1 MGDGMKI
8 EVGQW
13 YRLRNGQIGYVFGK
27 MLSTDATYP
36 VRLEI
41 AGGASFAHTN
51 DGCHYEGK
59 RDSQYDI
66 IEHLP
71 DCDSFT
77 WVKPKPKPVY
87 RPFASA
93 AEFAP
98 HRDKWIQRFYG
109 DGCFRVIAYDETSVY
124 TRDGESRY
132 TTYFT
137 NGFTFEDGTP
147 FGVLENK
154 E

>member
-1 MGDGMKI
+1 MKI

-13 YRLRNGQIGYVFGK
+13 YRNRRDQIAYVFGK
-27 MLSTDATYP
+27 RTVETNVEHPFYVETL
-36 VRLEI
+36 
-41 AGGASFAHTN
+41 AGAYSCTPAGKYYCSN
-51 DGCHYEGK
+51 SDG
-59 RDSQYDI
+59 RDLV
-66 IEHLP
+66 EHLP

-98 HRDKWIQRFYG
+98 HRDKWIKRVDG
-109 DGCFRVIAYDETSVY
+109 PGCFRAGAYDNSCIFAGDNVTPYQFYFEH
-124 TRDGESRY
+124 
-132 TTYFT
+132 TTFD
-137 NGFTFEDGTP
+137 DGTP
-147 FGVLENK
+147 FGVLDNK

>member
-1 MGDGMKI
+1 MKI

-13 YRLRNGQIGYVFGK
+13 YRNRRDQIAYVFGK
-27 MLSTDATYP
+27 RTVETNVEHPFYVETLAGAYSCTPAGKYYCSNTD
-36 VRLEI
+36 
-41 AGGASFAHTN
+41 G
-51 DGCHYEGK
+51 
-59 RDSQYDI
+59 RDLV
-66 IEHLP
+66 EHLP

-98 HRDKWIQRFYG
+98 HRDKWILRA
-109 DGCFRVIAYDETSVY
+109 DGKPGAARSSAYEENGLWFGRQYATYDQVFRL
-124 TRDGESRY
+124 
-132 TTYFT
+132 
-137 NGFTFEDGTP
+137 NTFEDGTP